1 MNHTVTALTLDV
13 DDARLYYEV
22 RRSGPLVVL
31 VGAPMDARSF
41 APLADLL
48 ATDYT
53 VLTTDP
59 RGINRSPL
67 DNPDQNS
74 TPQQRAADLAALITE
89 VGAGPAIAF
98 GSSGGAV
105 SVLALA
111 QHHPDTVS
119 TVIAHEP
126 PLLNLLDDRT
136 EQLRLSEDLRATY
149 LAGDQIGAWGK
160 FFAQANIFL
169 PEGALEGM
177 FGGERDPQSV
187 ADERFW
193 FAHELGVS
201 VSWQPDLAALR
212 DGPVHIVVGIGE
224 DSAGQLC
231 ERTATALAT
240 GLGITPTRFP
250 GDHTGFAEDAD
261 GFAPVLRAVLADL
274 PDLRH
279 SQSSVG

>member
-1 MNHTVTALTLDV
+1 MNQTLTTLTLDV

-22 RRSGPLVVL
+22 RGTGPLVVF

-48 ATDYT
+48 ATEYT
-53 VLTTDP
+53 VLTTDS
-59 RGINRSPL
+59 RGINRSLL
-67 DNPDQNS
+67 DDPQQDS
-74 TPQQRAADLAALITE
+74 TPEQRAGDLAALISH

-111 QHHPDTVS
+111 QHHPDLVS

-126 PLLNLLDDRT
+126 PLLNLLDDRA
-136 EQLRLSEDLRATY
+136 EQHALSADQRATY
-149 LAGDQIGAWGK
+149 LSGDVIGAWRK
-160 FFAQANIFL
+160 FFAQANLFL
-169 PEGALEGM
+169 PEDAIEGM
-177 FGGERDPQSV
+177 FGGERDAQAV

-193 FAHELGVS
+193 FLHELGES
-201 VSWQPDLAALR
+201 VSWQPDVDTLR

-231 ERTATALAT
+231 ERTSTALAA
-240 GLGITPTRFP
+240 GLGIVPTRFP
-250 GDHTGFAEDAD
+250 GDHTGFAEDPDA
-261 GFAPVLRAVLADL
+261 FAPALRAVLAD
-274 PDLRH
+274 
-279 SQSSVG
+279 S

>member
-22 RRSGPLVVL
+22 RGSGPLVVL
-31 VGAPMDARSF
+31 AGAPMDARSF

-48 ATDYT
+48 AGDYT

-74 TPQQRAADLAALITE
+74 TPQQRAADLAAMIAE

-111 QHHPDTVS
+111 QHHPEMVS

-126 PLLNLLDDRT
+126 PLLDLLDDRT
-136 EQLRLSEDLRATY
+136 EQFRLSEDLRATY
-149 LAGDQIGAWGK
+149 LAGDPIGAWGK

-193 FAHELGVS
+193 FAHELGGS
-201 VSWQPDLAALR
+201 VSWQPDIAALR

-231 ERTATALAT
+231 ERTSTALAT
-240 GLGITPTRFP
+240 ELGVTPTRFP
-250 GDHTGFAEDAD
+250 GGHTGFAEDAE
-261 GFAPVLRAVLADL
+261 GFEPVLRAVLADR

-279 SQSSVG
+279 SQTSLG

>member
-1 MNHTVTALTLDV
+1 MSQPVTSLSLDV
-13 DDARLYYEV
+13 DDARLYYEL
-22 RRSGPLVVL
+22 RGSGPLLVL
-31 VGAPMDARSF
+31 VGAPMDATAF

-67 DNPDQNS
+67 DNPDQDS
-74 TPQQRAADLAALITE
+74 SPAQRAADLAALVKQ

-111 QHHPDTVS
+111 QHHPDAVS

-126 PLLNLLDDRT
+126 PLLNLLDDRAKQF
-136 EQLRLSEDLRATY
+136 ELSEDLRATY
-149 LAGDQIGAWGK
+149 LAGDRIGAWQK

-169 PEGALEGM
+169 PPEAFEAV

-193 FAHELGVS
+193 FAHELGES
-201 VSWQPDLAALR
+201 VGWQPDLAALR
-212 DGPVHIVVGIGE
+212 DGPVHIVVGIGD

-231 ERTATALAT
+231 ERTSTALAT
-240 GLGITPTRFP
+240 GLSVDPTRFP
-250 GDHTGFAEDAD
+250 GGHTGFADDPATFE
-261 GFAPVLRAVLADL
+261 PVLRAVLAG
-274 PDLRH
+274 R
-279 SQSSVG
+279 

>member
-1 MNHTVTALTLDV
+1 MNRTATALTLDV
-13 DDARLYYEV
+13 DDAGLYYEV
-22 RRSGPLVVL
+22 RGTGPLVVL
-31 VGAPMDARSF
+31 AGAPMDARSF

-48 ATDYT
+48 STDYT

-67 DNPDQNS
+67 DNPEQNS
-74 TPQQRAADLAALITE
+74 TPRQRAADLAALITQ
-89 VGAGPAIAF
+89 VGGGPAIAF

-111 QHHPDTVS
+111 QLHPETVS

-126 PLLNLLDDRT
+126 PLLNLLDDRV

-149 LAGDQIGAWGK
+149 LAGDPIGAWGK

-187 ADERFW
+187 ADEVFW
-193 FAHELGVS
+193 FAHELGES
-201 VSWQPDLAALR
+201 VSWQPDIDVLR

-224 DSAGQLC
+224 GSAGQLC
-231 ERTATALAT
+231 ERTSTALAT
-240 GLGITPTRFP
+240 GLGVTPTRFP
-250 GDHTGFAEDAD
+250 GDHTGFAEDAA
-261 GFAPVLRAVLADL
+261 GFAPVLRAVLADR
-274 PDLRH
+274 PDVRH
-279 SQSSVG
+279 SQPA